1 MAPLSTVLNTTLT
14 RSRKKLVIA
23 AMQSNAL
30 MAWMFASNR
39 VEKESTGYNIT
50 NPLLVGRNP
59 TVGSYQYYDALPVQQ
74 TDEFTMVEYF
84 WSRIAGT
91 VIVSNQEVDENSGD
105 AATTKLLAGK
115 LEALEISFKE
125 KFTSYLYG
133 IAVGTDPNG
142 LGNLIP
148 DDPTIG
154 TYAGQNL
161 ATQPQWRTSSYDFLD
176 TMNSNVIEEAWDD
189 VLLDLTQG
197 SDKPSVIIAGRN
209 QYRIYRAAARDKT
222 MIQLGEKQSGK
233 RMVDLGFTGISHQGV
248 PVIYDESCPVDKA
261 YFINDTYM
269 RMHILKDNNMKNVK
283 LTAPWNIDGFGERV
297 IWQGQFCSWKNY
309 RTHAVVN
316 D

>member
-1 MAPLSTVLNTTLT
+1 MAVLASVLSTTLS

-30 MAWMFASNR
+30 MAWMFASGR
-39 VEKESTGYNIT
+39 IEREDSGYNIT

-59 TVGSYQYYDALPVQQ
+59 TVGSYQYYDSLPVQQ
-74 TDEFTMVEYF
+74 TDEFAMVEYL
-84 WSRIAGT
+84 WSRVAGT
-91 VIVSNQEVDENSGD
+91 VIISNQEVDENSGE

-125 KFTSYLYG
+125 RFSGYLYG
-133 IAVGTDPNG
+133 VGAGTDPMG
-142 LGNLIP
+142 LGALVP

-154 TYAGQNL
+154 SLGGQNR
-161 ATQPQWRTSSYDFLD
+161 ATNLQWRSSSYDFAGTL
-176 TMNSNVIEEAWDD
+176 NSNNIEEAYDD

-197 SDKPSVIIAGRN
+197 SDKPTVIICGRN

-222 MIQLGEKQSGK
+222 VINLSDKQNGK
-233 RMVDLGFTGISHQGV
+233 RMVDLGFSGISHQGT
-248 PVIYDESCPVDKA
+248 PIIYDESCPVDRA
-261 YFINDTYM
+261 YFLNDRYL

>member
-1 MAPLSTVLNTTLT
+1 MAVLSSVLSTTLT

-39 VEKESTGYNIT
+39 VEREDSGYNIT

-59 TVGSYQYYDALPVQQ
+59 TVGSFQYYDSLPVQQ
-74 TDEFTMVEYF
+74 TDEFAVVEYF
-84 WSRIAGT
+84 WSRVAGT
-91 VIVSNQEVDENSGD
+91 VIISNQEVDENSGD

-115 LEALEISFKE
+115 LEALELSFKE
-125 KFTSYLYG
+125 RFSGYLYG
-133 IAVGTDPNG
+133 VGVGTDPLG
-142 LGNLIP
+142 LGALVP
-148 DDPTIG
+148 DDPTVG
-154 TYAGQNL
+154 TLAGQNR
-161 ATQPQWRTSSYDFLD
+161 AVQPQWRSSSYDFLN
-176 TMNSNVIEEAWDD
+176 TMNSNNIEEAYDD

-197 SDKPSVIIAGRN
+197 TEKPDVIIAGRN
-209 QYRIYRAAARDKT
+209 QFRIYRAAARDKT
-222 MIQLGEKQSGK
+222 VIQLGDKQSGK
-233 RMVDLGFTGISHQGV
+233 RMVDLGFTGISHQGI
-248 PVIYDESCPVDKA
+248 PIIYDESCPVDRA
-261 YFINDTYM
+261 YFLNSTYL

-297 IWQGQFCSWKNY
+297 LWQGQFCSWKNY